1 MICIFQGPTPMNL
14 IASDVQTAIQEQV
27 VACEHSPDVQERQDG
42 CYDFQTRPETLD
54 ELHARLARENNVGVP
69 VIQDMIARNVGGLDP
84 TPQQVVTGETLR
96 PGTREVLLSPNLV
109 KDDGSPV
116 QLADFPDNFSFGNG
130 VTTNSWVTLRDGSVR
145 VLSWVVF
152 PDASEASVRA
162 NEAALRQ
169 LVEG

>member
-1 MICIFQGPTPMNL
+1 MLCIFQGPTPVNL
-14 IASDVQTAIQEQV
+14 IAGDVQTAVQAQV
-27 VACEHSPDVQERQDG
+27 VACEHSPAVQERQDG
-42 CYDFQTRPETLD
+42 CYDLQTRPETLD
-54 ELHARLARENNVGVP
+54 ELHARLARENNVGVL
-69 VIQDMIARNVGGLDP
+69 VIQDMLARSVGLDP
-84 TPQQVVTGETLR
+84 TLQQVVNGETRR
-96 PGTREVLLSPNLV
+96 PGTRKVLISPNLV

-130 VTTNSWVTLRDGSVR
+130 VTTNSWVTLRDGSMR